1 MGPRLW
7 RAACYSEAGMRRGL
21 HITITLMAVVLLLRP
36 FDCLDGSSPKRQAM
50 ECCLK
55 GKCAPTAKADEC
67 CKKTTPDYNQLA
79 PSKAADHSSP
89 LIAFIA
95 IHVPELLPP
104 IFQASREP
112 VRHPPP
118 RIESTT
124 PSLPLLI

>member
-1 MGPRLW
+1 
-7 RAACYSEAGMRRGL
+7 
-21 HITITLMAVVLLLRP
+21 
-36 FDCLDGSSPKRQAM
+36 M

-67 CKKTTPDYNQLA
+67 CKNTAPDYTQLA

-89 LIAFIA
+89 LIAFLA
-95 IHVPELLPP
+95 VQVPAVLPP
-104 IFQASREP
+104 IFQTSRDS

-118 RIESTT
+118 RIESTA